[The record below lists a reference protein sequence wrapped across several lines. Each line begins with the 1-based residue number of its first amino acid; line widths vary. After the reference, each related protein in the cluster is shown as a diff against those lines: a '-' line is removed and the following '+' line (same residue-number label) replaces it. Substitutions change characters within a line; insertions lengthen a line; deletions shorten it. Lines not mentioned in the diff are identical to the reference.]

1 VMAGDYGKLQ
11 LGFEDAVF
19 FAKLLGLTSK

>member
-1 VMAGDYGKLQ
+1 MAGDYGKLQ